1 MLAGQRGLPQA
12 LFAVPSRSVIK
23 CSLVGA
29 ENFLYSG
36 HANVLGL
43 FRAQPEADRQGE
55 NHADMAVLEFSSGV
69 TSSSPWIL
77 I

>member
-1 MLAGQRGLPQA
+1 MLLLFESHAGRHE
-12 LFAVPSRSVIK
+12 I
-23 CSLVGA
+23 VGA
-29 ENFLYSG
+29 LPVFVSL
-36 HANVLGL
+36 LPPL
-43 FRAQPEADRQGE
+43 AQPEADRQGE